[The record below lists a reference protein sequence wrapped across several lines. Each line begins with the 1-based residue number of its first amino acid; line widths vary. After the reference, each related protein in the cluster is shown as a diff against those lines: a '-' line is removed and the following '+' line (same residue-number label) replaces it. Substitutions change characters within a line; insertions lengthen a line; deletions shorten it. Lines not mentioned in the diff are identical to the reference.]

1 MMRKVEIIDAGDTKF
16 LEQQLVDKIDVQD
29 ENNRLWG
36 KKVITDPGESTTY
49 FEGQIITD
57 RHLREE
63 NSLLRRNDKKVME
76 VRDAL
81 PATTKQVLQGITRAA
96 LQTKSFM
103 SAASF
108 QETPKVLNNAA
119 IEGKVDKLEA
129 LKENVICGHLIP
141 AGTGLREYEKI
152 VVASKA
158 DIESQRLLE
167 TTKGPKSGVVIP
179 D

>member
-1 MMRKVEIIDAGDTKF
+1 MCIRD
-16 LEQQLVDKIDVQD
+16 
-29 ENNRLWG
+29 R
-36 KKVITDPGESTTY
+36 STTY
-49 FEGQIITD
+49 FEGQIITA

-119 IEGKVDKLEA
+119 IEGKIDKLEA
-129 LKENVICGHLIP
+129 LKAVSYTHLDVYK
-141 AGTGLREYEKI
+141 RQ
-152 VVASKA
+152 VQS
-158 DIESQRLLE
+158 
-167 TTKGPKSGVVIP
+167 
-179 D
+179 